1 MALYTFDQ
9 IPTAFLRGRGG
20 VGWGVNFSNF
30 SYFVPFLCIVCIS
43 IKTYFTGFIP
53 LITGCVICS
62 GTTNRGCCETVIEAM
77 VDFFGLY

>member
-9 IPTAFLRGRGG
+9 IPTAFLRGRGWG
-20 VGWGVNFSNF
+20 VVNFSNL

-53 LITGCVICS
+53 LITGCVIFS
-62 GTTNRGCCETVIEAM
+62 GTTNRGCCEAVIEPM